1 MNTFTPSSLRAP
13 GWLSLSLWIAVS
25 RENRPSLKG
34 GGLCQPL
41 RHTPREAGA
50 GAKEFIW
57 SFADVFI
64 SMYANKINLIF
75 KNWLFHKVEK
85 ASSSNVVQ
93 LFVSEKATTPGRDG
107 KGLLWIIST
116 DAGVAG
122 TVWNT
127 HTYFTFLLF
136 FFLSF
141 SFSIKSIS
149 FGSELCWIDQF
160 HVNSLKYFSISSSFF
175 IFKDMW
181 T

>member
-1 MNTFTPSSLRAP
+1 MITAEQKSYSHVNTFTPSSLRAP

-34 GGLCQPL
+34 GGFRQPL
-41 RHTPREAGA
+41 RHTPREVGA

-107 KGLLWIIST
+107 KGLIWIIST

-141 SFSIKSIS
+141 F
-149 FGSELCWIDQF
+149 FQL
-160 HVNSLKYFSISSSFF
+160 SLFPLVLNFVE
-175 IFKDMW
+175 
-181 T
+181 